1 MGVLVVG
8 GTCCKTVP
16 LGTWIWEIEVTHDA
30 RTHDVVLTRSD
41 GSVRKFRIYGRPMP
55 GKGDVITLPVDGQ
68 LITASVS
75 VPSENLKVV
84 KEMDYEARELA
95 ELSADD

>member
-1 MGVLVVG
+1 MCEHLLQTVL
-8 GTCCKTVP
+8 
-16 LGTWIWEIEVTHDA
+16 LGTWFGEIEMTHDA
-30 RTHDVVLTRSD
+30 RIHDVVLTRRD
-41 GSVRKFRIYGRPMP
+41 GSVRQFRIYGRPMP

-68 LITASVS
+68 LITARVS
-75 VPSENLKVV
+75 VPLENPEVV

>member
-1 MGVLVVG
+1 M
-8 GTCCKTVP
+8 
-16 LGTWIWEIEVTHDA
+16 THDA

-55 GKGDVITLPVDGQ
+55 GKGDVISLPVDGH
-68 LITASVS
+68 LITARVS
-75 VPSENLKVV
+75 APSENPEVV

-95 ELSADD
+95 AADD

>member
-1 MGVLVVG
+1 M
-8 GTCCKTVP
+8 
-16 LGTWIWEIEVTHDA
+16 THHA

-68 LITASVS
+68 LITARVS
-75 VPSENLKVV
+75 APSENPEVV
-84 KEMDYEARELA
+84 KHMDYEARELA
-95 ELSADD
+95 AADD

>member
-1 MGVLVVG
+1 M
-8 GTCCKTVP
+8 
-16 LGTWIWEIEVTHDA
+16 THDA
-30 RTHDVVLTRSD
+30 RTHDVVFTRKD

-75 VPSENLKVV
+75 VPSENLEVV
-84 KEMDYEARELA
+84 EEMDYEARELA
-95 ELSADD
+95 ELSADN